1 MKKFVFTLQKLY
13 DVKQSEEKQKRVE
26 LKELGRTLLTYKK
39 QRKAN
44 QNIFNKQHGIYDKKC
59 RTGLTMNEVKQ
70 YGDYFQYLEREM
82 REQDAAIAK
91 FEADIEICK
100 KGLLRLINEENVLDR
115 MREEQL
121 QEYRKEVQK
130 NDDKMIEDFIQGRL

>member
-26 LKELGRTLLTYKK
+26 LKELGRTLQAYKK

-44 QNIFNKQHGIYDKKC
+44 QNVFNKQYAIYDKKC
-59 RTGLTMNEVKQ
+59 KTGLTMNEVKQ

-91 FEADIEICK
+91 LETDIEICK
-100 KGLLRLINEENVLDR
+100 KSLLRLINEENVLDR

-130 NDDKMIEDFIQGRL
+130 NDDKMIEDFIQARL

>member
-13 DVKQSEEKQKRVE
+13 DVKQSEEKQKRIE
-26 LKELGRTLLTYKK
+26 LKEMGRSLTAFRK

-44 QNIFNKQHGIYDKKC
+44 QSVFDRQHGIYEKKC
-59 RTGLTMNEVKQ
+59 KSGMTMNEVKQ

-82 REQDAAIAK
+82 REQDAAILRL
-91 FEADIEICK
+91 EADMEACK
-100 KGLLRLINEENVLDR
+100 KELIRLINEKNVLDR
-115 MREEQL
+115 IRGEQI

-130 NDDKMIEDFIQGRL
+130 NDDKMIEDFMQARL